1 MARVT
6 EIKPASSIR
15 LRLMLWLIGPMALL
29 LVISLFSDY
38 RIANRRSQDAFD
50 SMLMDA
56 ALDITSHLHSH
67 AHGKIVLDLS
77 PQAVEVLRSDKY
89 DEIYFSIRHS
99 RSGWVAGTPDLP
111 TPEAFNPSLT
121 TFYDTRYQGQAL
133 RAVNYRIEA
142 EDSHTDIVVAETLHK
157 RDQASRQTVLAMV
170 IPNLIL
176 VGSTL
181 LLIYFGIRFSLRP
194 LDHLRAEIERR
205 SPGDLHTLALEP
217 VPLEVK
223 PMVNAL
229 NRLFDLLSAASAAQ
243 QRFLADA
250 AHQLRTPLTAVQTQ
264 LDLLALN
271 PGESASPEHLRRIEA
286 ATERITHLVNQLL
299 TLARSDRTANLGH
312 QFESVE
318 LAGIVESSAT
328 TFLDRAIAKEIDIG
342 FEARPARVTG
352 IAWLLTEALANLID
366 NALIYTQQGGRI
378 TVRCGETANG
388 AYLEVEDNGP
398 GIATAEREQV
408 VARFYRTP
416 GSSGNGCGLGLAIVD
431 EIARLHGAR
440 LIIADVSQGARLRIA
455 FTAERAVPV

>member
-1 MARVT
+1 
-6 EIKPASSIR
+6 
-15 LRLMLWLIGPMALL
+15 
-29 LVISLFSDY
+29 
-38 RIANRRSQDAFD
+38 
-50 SMLMDA
+50 
-56 ALDITSHLHSH
+56 
-67 AHGKIVLDLS
+67 
-77 PQAVEVLRSDKY
+77 
-89 DEIYFSIRHS
+89 
-99 RSGWVAGTPDLP
+99 
-111 TPEAFNPSLT
+111 
-121 TFYDTRYQGQAL
+121 
-133 RAVNYRIEA
+133 VNYRIEA

-176 VGSTL
+176 IASTL

-194 LDHLRAEIERR
+194 LDHLREEIERR
-205 SPGDLHTLALEP
+205 SPSDLHTLALEP
-217 VPLEVK
+217 VPLEPVPLEVK
-223 PMVNAL
+223 PMVTAL

-264 LDLLALN
+264 LDLLALT
-271 PGESASPEHLRRIEA
+271 PDESASPEHLRRIEA

-312 QFESVE
+312 QFEPVE

-366 NALIYTQQGGRI
+366 NALIYTPQGGRI
-378 TVRCGETANG
+378 TVRCGESVEG

-398 GIATAEREQV
+398 GIAAAEREQV
-408 VARFYRTP
+408 VARFYRSP

-440 LIIADVSQGARLRIA
+440 LIIAEVAQGARLRIA
-455 FTAERAVPV
+455 FTAAQPLPA